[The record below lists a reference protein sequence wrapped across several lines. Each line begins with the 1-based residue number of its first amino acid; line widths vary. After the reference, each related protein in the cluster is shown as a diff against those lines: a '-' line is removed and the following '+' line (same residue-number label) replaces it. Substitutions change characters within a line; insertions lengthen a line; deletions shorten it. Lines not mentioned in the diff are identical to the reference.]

1 MAGYIHIFRT
11 EAATGTYGAPS
22 IAEYQL
28 NYVTGGKTFGGTMDE
43 TRLEEFLVRDV
54 GFTADVTAEIL
65 DRVRLHGNVTLPDVE
80 IRTSEAGAM
89 GLRELPSD
97 Y

>member
-1 MAGYIHIFRT
+1 MAGYIHIFRS
-11 EAATGTYGAPS
+11 EVATGTYGARA
-22 IAEYQL
+22 IAVYQL
-28 NYVTGGKTFGGTMDE
+28 NYVSGGKTFAGTMSE
-43 TRLEEFLVRDV
+43 ARLEEFMVHDV
-54 GFTADVTAEIL
+54 GFTADTAAEIL

-80 IRTSEAGAM
+80 IRTSDASAA

>member
-11 EAATGTYGAPS
+11 EASTGTYGARA

-28 NYVTGGKTFGGTMDE
+28 NYVSGGKSFGGTMDE
-43 TRLEEFLVRDV
+43 VRLEEFLTHDV
-54 GFTADVTAEIL
+54 AMTPDTTGEIH

-80 IRTSEAGAM
+80 IRESEAGAA

>member
-1 MAGYIHIFRT
+1 MAGYIHIFRN
-11 EAATGTYGAPS
+11 EVATGTYGAPV

-28 NYVTGGKTFGGTMDE
+28 NYVAGGKTFGGTMNE
-43 TRLEEFLVRDV
+43 GRLEEFLVHDV
-54 GFTADVTAEIL
+54 GFTIDTTAEIL

-80 IRTSEAGAM
+80 IRENEASAA